1 MQNLS
6 KTLSIKTNNTNN
18 NLPWKFLQIGV
29 FLLPILPTW
38 GAILILISSILA
50 GRDKYN
56 QIIASGLNWALALLS
71 LWLIITCC
79 FAHQPGE
86 AFLGLPNLLPYFG
99 MFACLSAVITT
110 RKQLHRL
117 AWLIIIPAALVI
129 LLGLGQ
135 MGIGLTTS
143 ESWQGLLG
151 WVLVAYGYPEGRM
164 SSVFIYTNI
173 LAIYLLIVLV
183 LGWGLWIDSYQTWR
197 RHRSIGKIAQLVFL
211 NLIIAGGA
219 LSLLLTSSRNAWGI
233 ATLAFLA
240 FAFYLGWRW
249 LVWLVSTAVAVI
261 LWASFGVNPGRDWLR
276 KIVPVYFWGRLA
288 DQFYPVRDVGTL
300 RSTQWQFTLKMT
312 QDRPWLG
319 WGLRNFTPIYE
330 QQMNEWLGHPHN
342 LYLML
347 MAETGIPATLMLL
360 GIVGWICSQAVLL
373 FSQWLQ
379 RFGDQSDRITFF
391 AFVVAFASVVLFNL
405 LDVSLYDFRINTLTW
420 ILLAAIWGIS
430 NSDS

>member
-1 MQNLS
+1 MS
-6 KTLSIKTNNTNN
+6 KTLSLKKNNTENSS
-18 NLPWKFLQIGV
+18 NLPWQLLQIGV

-38 GAILILISSILA
+38 GAILIVISSGVVA
-50 GRDKYN
+50 RGKYN
-56 QIIASGLNWALALLS
+56 QIIASRLNWALALLS
-71 LWLIITCC
+71 VWLIITCC

-86 AFLGLPNLLPYFG
+86 AFLGLPNLLPHFG

-117 AWLIIIPAALVI
+117 AWLILIPSALVI

-135 MGIGLTTS
+135 MGIGLTTP
-143 ESWQGLLG
+143 ESWQGFLG
-151 WVLVAYGYPEGRM
+151 WVLFAYGYPEGRM

-183 LGWGLWIDSYQTWR
+183 LAWGLWIETYKTWR
-197 RHRSIGKIAQLVFL
+197 RQRKMGNIAQLVFL
-211 NLIIAGGA
+211 NLVIAGGA
-219 LSLLLTSSRNAWGI
+219 LSLLLTSSRNAWGVAI
-233 ATLAFLA
+233 VAFLT
-240 FAFYLGWRW
+240 FAFYLGWCW
-249 LVWLVSTAVAVI
+249 LVWLVSTAVAAIV
-261 LWASFGVNPGRDWLR
+261 WASFGVNPGRDWLR
-276 KIVPVYFWGRLA
+276 KIVPVYFWGRLS

-300 RSTQWQFTLKMT
+300 RSTQWQFTLQMT

-347 MAETGIPATLMLL
+347 MAETGIPATVMLL
-360 GIVGWICSQAVLL
+360 GIVGWISSQAVLL
-373 FSQWLQ
+373 LSQWLK
-379 RFGDQSDRITFF
+379 RFGDQSDCITFF

-405 LDVSLYDFRINTLTW
+405 LDVSLYDFRVNTLTW
-420 ILLAAIWGIS
+420 ILLAAIWGIR